1 MRKQAPTIEW
11 QIVES
16 DEAWER
22 LCALPSLAMP
32 PGATPSPGRPSIQR
46 LIAGVMLPLLLTGAL
61 GWWWQ
66 SLHADVKA
74 TTAPS
79 LGAVEQCSDTPASSQ
94 SDTNLWY
101 QSAQKYNGILAEP
114 FKIPLNRDL
123 AVVEVNTGCSG
134 AP

>member
-1 MRKQAPTIEW
+1 MRKHAPNIEW

-22 LCALPSLAMP
+22 LCALPSLEMP
-32 PGATPSPGRPSIQR
+32 PSRFLIQR
-46 LIAGVMLPLLLTGAL
+46 LIVGVMITLLLTGAV

-79 LGAVEQCSDTPASSQ
+79 LGAVEQCSDTPASRQ